1 MSYES
6 SKDVWAFSP
15 SAGGGGRLR
24 GRGAGDGLDALPL
37 PRQAEVLD
45 FVRFLHQQ
53 TALTEPPKVSRYSP
67 IELRVVPATTL
78 LDLTGLV
85 ALGGDSVV
93 DTEALYDNASH
104 H

>member
-1 MSYES
+1 MTETMASMETGMPAIRVKS
-6 SKDVWAFSP
+6 E
-15 SAGGGGRLR
+15 LLCL
-24 GRGAGDGLDALPL
+24 LDALPS

-45 FVRFLHQQ
+45 FARFLHQQ
-53 TALTEPPKVSRYSP
+53 TVLTEPPKVSRYPP
-67 IELRVVPATTL
+67 IQLRVVPATTL

-85 ALGGDSVV
+85 ALGGDAVV